1 MNSFVEITGVEKK
14 IDDFNLG
21 PINLN
26 IEPGTITTLVGNN
39 SSGKSTLLKLM
50 MDLARPNVG
59 EIQLFGKHVN
69 GIDETWKVNVGYQPQ
84 TIIGYD
90 PFTGN
95 QLNKLVSHWYPNWD
109 QKLFLNMVAL
119 FNVPLNKSFNKLSQ
133 GNQQKLILALTIP
146 RNASLLILDEPT
158 SFLDIPSKKILIDL
172 LVDWMDS
179 GERAIITA
187 SHQMED
193 IMKLSDYLVVLK
205 SGQMVGEFEKE
216 SLIERYQRYWIS
228 DPLPDQIPG
237 EVDRDHQTII
247 SNQPD
252 LTESFLKEN
261 NMEWSNHTAVKLDD
275 IITLLLESNS

>member
-50 MDLARPNVG
+50 MDLARPDVG

-69 GIDETWKVNVGYQPQ
+69 GMDESWKVNVGYQPQ

-158 SFLDIPSKKILIDL
+158 SFLDIPSKRVLIDL

-237 EVDRDHQTII
+237 EVGRDHQTII

-261 NMEWSNHTAVKLDD
+261 NIEWSNHTAVQLDD
-275 IITLLLESNS
+275 IITLLLTR